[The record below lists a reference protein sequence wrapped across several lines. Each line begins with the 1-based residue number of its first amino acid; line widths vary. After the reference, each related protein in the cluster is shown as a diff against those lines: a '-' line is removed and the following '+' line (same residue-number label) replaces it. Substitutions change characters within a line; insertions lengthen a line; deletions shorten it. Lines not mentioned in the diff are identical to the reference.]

1 MMDDR
6 YIRVQNASLYY
17 PILNSER
24 ASVRGWMRA
33 IAGGADSGTP
43 FFRDNGGHKLVR
55 ALDNLSFEI
64 SCGVRLGLL
73 GSNGAGKSTL
83 LKMIAGIYP
92 PSAGKLDIGGT
103 ISSVLDLGVGM
114 DSDATGRDNIVLT
127 GYLRGFTRQESEAHS
142 EDVIE
147 FADIGSFIDMP
158 VRTYSA
164 GMTTRL
170 AFALAT
176 TIVPDILLL
185 DEIIAAGDAA
195 FVNKSRLRMES
206 VMERAR
212 ILVFASHANN
222 LIRAYCNKGLVMDKG
237 RVVFFGDVD
246 EAIAIHE
253 KHQLARAQ

>member
-1 MMDDR
+1 MMEDR
-6 YIRVQNASLYY
+6 FIRVQHASLFY

-33 IAGGADSGTP
+33 IAGGADSGTA
-43 FFRDNGGHKLVR
+43 FFSDKGGHRFVR

-64 SCGVRLGLL
+64 SSGVRLGLL

-83 LKMIAGIYP
+83 LKMLAGIYP
-92 PSAGKLDIGGT
+92 PSSGKLDIGGT

-114 DSDATGRDNIVLT
+114 DPDATGRDNIVLT
-127 GYLRGFTRQESEAHS
+127 GYLRGLTRQQSEAHTD
-142 EDVIE
+142 DVIE
-147 FADIGSFIDMP
+147 FADIGNFIDMP

-185 DEIIAAGDAA
+185 DEIIAAGDTA

-212 ILVFASHANN
+212 ILVFASHANG
-222 LIRAYCNKGLVMDKG
+222 LIRSYCNTGLVMDKG
-237 RVVFFGDVD
+237 RVVFFGDVE

-253 KHQLARAQ
+253 KHQLARG

>member
-1 MMDDR
+1 MTEDR
-6 YIRVQNASLYY
+6 YIRIQNVSLFY

-33 IAGGADSGTP
+33 IAGSADTA
-43 FFRDNGGHKLVR
+43 FFKDSGGHKLVR
-55 ALDNLSFEI
+55 ALDNLSFEVA
-64 SCGVRLGLL
+64 SGVRLGLL

-92 PSAGKLDIGGT
+92 PSTGKLDIGGT

-114 DSDATGRDNIVLT
+114 DSDATGRDNIVLM
-127 GYLRGFTRQESEAHS
+127 GYLRGFSRQESESHI
-142 EDVIE
+142 EDVVE
-147 FADIGSFIDMP
+147 FADIGNFIDMP
-158 VRTYSA
+158 IRTYSA
-164 GMTTRL
+164 GMMTRL

-185 DEIIAAGDAA
+185 DEIVAAGDAA

-206 VMERAR
+206 VMKRAR

-222 LIRAYCNKGLVMDKG
+222 LIRAYCNKGLVIEKG
-237 RVVFFGDVD
+237 RMLFFGDVD

-253 KHQLARAQ
+253 EQQAKRS

>member
-1 MMDDR
+1 MTEDR
-6 YIRVQNASLYY
+6 FIRIQNVSLFY

-33 IAGGADSGTP
+33 IAGGADTP
-43 FFRDNGGHKLVR
+43 FFKDSGGHKLVR

-64 SCGVRLGLL
+64 TSGVRLGLL

-114 DSDATGRDNIVLT
+114 DSDATGRDNIVLM
-127 GYLRGFTRQESEAHS
+127 GYLRGFTRQQSEAHS

-147 FADIGSFIDMP
+147 FADIGNFIDMP

-164 GMTTRL
+164 GMMTRL

-185 DEIIAAGDAA
+185 DEIVAAGDAA

-206 VMERAR
+206 VMERAS

-222 LIRAYCNKGLVMDKG
+222 LIRAYCNRGLVIDKG
-237 RVVFFGDVD
+237 RVIFFGDVE
-246 EAIAIHE
+246 EAIAVHE
-253 KHQLARAQ
+253 EQQATRAQ

>member
-1 MMDDR
+1 MTQDR
-6 YIRVQNASLYY
+6 FIRVQNASLFY

-43 FFRDNGGHKLVR
+43 FFKDKGGHKFVR

-64 SCGVRLGLL
+64 GSGVRLGLL

-92 PSAGKLDIGGT
+92 PSNGKLDIGGT

-114 DSDATGRDNIVLT
+114 DADATGRDNIVLT
-127 GYLRGFTRQESEAHS
+127 GYLRGLTRQQSEAHTD
-142 EDVIE
+142 DVIE

-158 VRTYSA
+158 VRTYSS

-212 ILVFASHANN
+212 ILVFASHANG

-237 RVVFFGDVD
+237 RVVFMGDVE

-253 KHQLARAQ
+253 QQQLARA

>member
-1 MMDDR
+1 MTDDR
-6 YIRVQNASLYY
+6 FIRVQNASLFY

-33 IAGGADSGTP
+33 IAGSAESGTP
-43 FFRDNGGHKLVR
+43 FFKDKAGHKLVR

-64 SCGVRLGLL
+64 GSGVRLGLL

-83 LKMIAGIYP
+83 LKMISGIYP
-92 PSAGKLDIGGT
+92 PSSGKLDISGT

-114 DSDATGRDNIVLT
+114 DMDATGRDNIVLT
-127 GYLRGFTRQESEAHS
+127 GYLRGFTRQQSEAHTD
-142 EDVIE
+142 DVIE

-176 TIVPDILLL
+176 TIAPDILLL

-206 VMERAR
+206 VMKRAR
-212 ILVFASHANN
+212 ILVFASHASG

-237 RVVFFGDVD
+237 RVVFLGDVE
-246 EAIAIHE
+246 EAIEIHE
-253 KHQLARAQ
+253 KRQLARA